1 MTQITDQMTPEG
13 EAKLI
18 GFEGRLNRVYDDAT
32 GKPLQKGQKAAGTL
46 TGGIGHTG
54 PDLAEWIGKV
64 IPDEVIDGWF
74 RQDVAEAADA
84 VDRAVKVDLTPFQR
98 DALISFV
105 FNLGAGAF
113 RGSTLLKRLNAGR
126 YDDVPAQIMLW
137 NHIGKKVD
145 KGLTNRRAA
154 ECGLWA
160 KGSFV
165 ASNTVV
171 PDVPKPAAGKGGV
184 LGGAAVVVVGTIG
197 AAQQITE
204 ATQKLGNTI
213 APSFG
218 DYAPYVTPAVLFIVL
233 VGFGAWWLLRAHKR
247 QQEAA

>member
-1 MTQITDQMTPEG
+1 MTRRINAEGLAHIKRWEGLKLEAYRDVGGVWTIGYGSTGSHVHEGMT
-13 EAKLI
+13 I
-18 GFEGRLNRVYDDAT
+18 S
-32 GKPLQKGQKAAGTL
+32 KA
-46 TGGIGHTG
+46 
-54 PDLAEWIGKV
+54 
-64 IPDEVIDGWF
+64 
-74 RQDVAEAADA
+74 QAEALLRADIERFEDA
-84 VDRAVKVDLTPFQR
+84 VDRLVKVPLSDERFAALVSLAYNIGVGAFQR
-98 DALISFV
+98 
-105 FNLGAGAF
+105 
-113 RGSTLLKRLNAGR
+113 STLLKVLNAGR
-126 YDDVPAQIMLW
+126 YDDVPAQIMRW
-137 NHIGKKVD
+137 NKVGKKVVD
-145 KGLTNRRAA
+145 GLTNRRAA

-160 KGSFV
+160 KGAFV

-204 ATQKLGNTI
+204 ATQKLGDTI

>member
-1 MTQITDQMTPEG
+1 MPVVNDAAIDLICESEGFVDHWYPDPAHGWKVPTCCYGHTDAAG
-13 EAKLI
+13 EPKYAKTK
-18 GFEGRLNRVYDDAT
+18 GHKFTAAEGRAILA
-32 GKPLQKGQKAAGTL
+32 K
-46 TGGIGHTG
+46 
-54 PDLAEWIGKV
+54 DL
-64 IPDEVIDGWF
+64 
-74 RQDVAEAADA
+74 DA
-84 VDRAVKVDLTPFQR
+84 VSRSVLAAVAVPLTDNQFA
-98 DALISFV
+98 ALVSLA
-105 FNLGAGAF
+105 FNIGEGAF
-113 RGSTLLKRLNAGR
+113 AGSTLLKVLNAGR
-126 YDDVPAQIMLW
+126 YDEVPAQLMKW
-137 NHIGKKVD
+137 TKVGKKVVQ
-145 KGLTNRRAA
+145 GLVNRRAA

-171 PDVPKPAAGKGGV
+171 PEAPKAAPGKGGV

-204 ATQKLGNTI
+204 ATQKLGDTI

-233 VGFGAWWLLRAHKR
+233 VGFGVWWLTRAHKR